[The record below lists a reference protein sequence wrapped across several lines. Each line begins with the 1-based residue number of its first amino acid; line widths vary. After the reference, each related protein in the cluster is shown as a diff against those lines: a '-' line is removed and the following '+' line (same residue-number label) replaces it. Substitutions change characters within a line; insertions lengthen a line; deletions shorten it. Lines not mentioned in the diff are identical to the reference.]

1 VRHPTVSLPSFASL
15 PRFVALPLVVALAVA
30 PSACGGGKSRADFVR
45 DTSRICRETND
56 RFARVKVERPSE
68 AHARAALSEIVGI
81 GAEALRELR
90 RVKPPRSAQADVDS
104 WLGLLEQA
112 LDEVDYA
119 RALLRGGDVTRAVS
133 AIARADVLA
142 TRAERIA
149 GDIGIGRACRV
160 PKLLPG
166 A

>member
-1 VRHPTVSLPSFASL
+1 MRRPAASLLPFASPL
-15 PRFVALPLVVALAVA
+15 RFVALPLVVALAVA
-30 PSACGGGKSRADFVR
+30 LSACGGGKSHADFVR
-45 DTSRICRETND
+45 DTSRICRETNR
-56 RFARVKVERPSE
+56 RFARVEVERPSE

-90 RVKPPRSAQADVDS
+90 RVKPPKSAQADVDA
-104 WLGLLEQA
+104 WLGVLEQA

-119 RALLRGGDVTRAVS
+119 RTLLHGGDVTRAVS

-142 TRAERIA
+142 GRAERLA
-149 GDIGIGRACRV
+149 ADIGIGRACRV
-160 PKLLPG
+160 PRLLPG

>member
-1 VRHPTVSLPSFASL
+1 VRSLAVALFLAFAVAVSLP
-15 PRFVALPLVVALAVA
+15 
-30 PSACGGGKSRADFVR
+30 ACGGGVRSHADFVR
-45 DTSRICRETND
+45 DTSRICKETND
-56 RFARVKVERPSE
+56 RFARVDVERPNQ
-68 AHARAALSEIVGI
+68 ARAQAALTEIVSI
-81 GAEALRELR
+81 GAEALRELH
-90 RVKPPRSAQADVDS
+90 RVKPPKRAQADVDS

-119 RALLRGGDVTRAVS
+119 RTLLQGGDVTRAVS

-142 TRAERIA
+142 ARAERLAAI
-149 GDIGIGRACRV
+149 IGIGHACRV

>member
-1 VRHPTVSLPSFASL
+1 VRTAA
-15 PRFVALPLVVALAVA
+15 ALLAVA
-30 PSACGGGKSRADFVR
+30 CAIALSGCGGGTSHADFVR
-45 DTSRICRETND
+45 DTNRICRETND
-56 RFARVKVERPSE
+56 RFARVEVERPSA
-68 AHARAALSEIVGI
+68 AHAQAALSEIVGI

-90 RVKPPRSAQADVDS
+90 RVKPPKSARADVDA
-104 WLGLLEQA
+104 WLGVLEQA

-119 RALLRGGDVTRAVS
+119 RTLLHGGDVTRAVS

-142 TRAERIA
+142 GRAERLA
-149 GDIGIGRACRV
+149 ATVGVDRACRV